1 MTTKKQRSV
10 LMFQLLQINKFY
22 ENALEKRIF
31 SQTPL
36 ISKCTEIC
44 NSQIIQQE
52 DRAKERKRKRESKLE
67 RKKERK
73 RIKAIEQEIDA
84 LRKGSVCLTFS

>member
-1 MTTKKQRSV
+1 
-10 LMFQLLQINKFY
+10 MFQLLQINKFY

-52 DRAKERKRKRESKLE
+52 DRAKERKKEKARKQV

-73 RIKAIEQEIDA
+73 K
-84 LRKGSVCLTFS
+84 KN